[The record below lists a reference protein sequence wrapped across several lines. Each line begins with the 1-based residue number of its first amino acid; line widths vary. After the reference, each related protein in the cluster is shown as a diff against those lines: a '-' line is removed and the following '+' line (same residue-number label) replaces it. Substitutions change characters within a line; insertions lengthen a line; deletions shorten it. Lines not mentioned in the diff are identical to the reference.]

1 MPVRPERVDFIAPP
15 IDSQV
20 LHRRSAIFVVRAALG
35 RAAGESR
42 HRGSRGVRGPRRG
55 RTRTRGGVRRR
66 RVAHAAHG
74 VWSGDARQVRQGT
87 RTTVRSAGTVGFS
100 TGPSKRRRKPTLPV
114 TFSRSLY
121 RSLLCPPKDGAEIFE
136 RLGGMTP
143 SCLKRPLTRAGKRWK
158 AKEEAMDREAETVPE
173 ETEDFKFAR
182 QQHPAVESTN
192 LEQRDLDCVRTRGAD
207 GFSGRVVDSRAESA
221 LGCSDRSGGDC
232 DAQLLFP
239 IVPFRL
245 AQLAFRARTLEIGST
260 AGVADTCICNRIS
273 GWQR

>member
-55 RTRTRGGVRRR
+55 RNRTRGGVRRR

-74 VWSGDARQVRQGT
+74 VWSGGARQVRRGT

-100 TGPSKRRRKPTLPV
+100 TGPSKRRRKLTLPV

-136 RLGGMTP
+136 MLGGMTP

-158 AKEEAMDREAETVPE
+158 AKEEEAMDREAETVPE
-173 ETEDFKFAR
+173 DPAPSSSTEFRFAPTEIR
-182 QQHPAVESTN
+182 KRAGRPA
-192 LEQRDLDCVRTRGAD
+192 
-207 GFSGRVVDSRAESA
+207 GRSVSMMRRA
-221 LGCSDRSGGDC
+221 
-232 DAQLLFP
+232 
-239 IVPFRL
+239 L
-245 AQLAFRARTLEIGST
+245 A
-260 AGVADTCICNRIS
+260 
-273 GWQR
+273 